1 MKGLADVG
9 VELVQLD
16 VNSAESRRKAVDDVI
31 AADGHIDI
39 LVNNAGMGLV
49 GAAAE
54 MGLDAVRQLFETNV
68 IGLLGKPA

>member
-1 MKGLADVG
+1 MNGLAEVG

-16 VNSAESRRKAVDDVI
+16 VNSADSRKKAVDDVI
-31 AADGHIDI
+31 TAAGHIDI

-49 GAAAE
+49 APAAE

-68 IGLLGKPA
+68 IGLLGKSA